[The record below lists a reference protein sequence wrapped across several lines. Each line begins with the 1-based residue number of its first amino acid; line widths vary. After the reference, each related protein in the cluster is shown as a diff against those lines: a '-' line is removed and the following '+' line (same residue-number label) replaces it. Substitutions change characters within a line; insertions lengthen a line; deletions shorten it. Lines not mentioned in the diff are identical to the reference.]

1 MSQLKIYLNKV
12 FRYIEMYN
20 LIDVLVLGFLSAQS
34 LIFLNQSNLISGF
47 VSDFHP
53 HVRFTTTLS
62 DGGYSLMHIVV
73 HYIAEVFV
81 FFNSS
86 LSVSFEKIVSNVL
99 ALLLSISVFTSYK
112 LICNYFKFTNS
123 LISVTKLKLT
133 SLIVLL
139 VSMLIYDFRI
149 NGIHYLSS
157 LTPNPLHNPTY
168 LFSKPF
174 AIITFILY
182 SKILLKIRS
191 NEAVNKKLLI
201 AATISA
207 FLCMWAKPSF
217 LISFVPAYFIINLF
231 LFFEKKDRLILL
243 LVNFTTFLPSIIP
256 LYIIKVKTFNNSP
269 DAAKVI
275 ISFAE
280 SWSYLSDNIIF
291 SIFLAAALPLFII
304 SIYFIHYNSL
314 KDQVGLVHKL
324 AFMNYIIAI
333 LVYLF
338 LAETGL
344 RSNHANFGW
353 TYCFSLFFL
362 FLMSVELI
370 LIRKVFKHFA
380 IVEKVSL
387 LLLFMHL
394 LSGLYY
400 FTIIFFGH
408 QYR

>member
-1 MSQLKIYLNKV
+1 M
-12 FRYIEMYN
+12 
-20 LIDVLVLGFLSAQS
+20 
-34 LIFLNQSNLISGF
+34 
-47 VSDFHP
+47 
-53 HVRFTTTLS
+53 
-62 DGGYSLMHIVV
+62 
-73 HYIAEVFV
+73 IA
-81 FFNSS
+81 
-86 LSVSFEKIVSNVL
+86 SNVL
-99 ALLLSISVFTSYK
+99 ALLLSVSVFISYK
-112 LICNYFKFTNS
+112 LVCNYFKSIN
-123 LISVTKLKLT
+123 LAISETKLKLT
-133 SLIVLL
+133 SLIVFL
-139 VSMLIYDFRI
+139 VSMLIYDFKI
-149 NGIHYLSS
+149 NSTHYLSS

-174 AIITFILY
+174 AIITFLLY
-182 SKILLKIRS
+182 SNILVKIRS
-191 NEAVNKKLLI
+191 NEAINKKLLI
-201 AATISA
+201 AATISS

-217 LISFVPAYFIINLF
+217 LISFVPAYFMINLF

-243 LVNFTTFLPSIIP
+243 LVNFITFLPSIIP

-280 SWSYLSDNIIF
+280 SWAYLSDNIIL

-304 SIYFIHYNSL
+304 GIYFIHYNTL
-314 KDQVGLVHKL
+314 KNQVGLVHKL
-324 AFMNYIIAI
+324 AFMNYIMAI

-362 FLMSVELI
+362 FIMSVELI
-370 LIRKVFKHFA
+370 LIRRVFKHFA

>member
-12 FRYIEMYN
+12 FRCIEKYN
-20 LIDVLVLGFLSAQS
+20 LMDVLVFGFLFAQT

-47 VSDFHP
+47 VSDFRP
-53 HVRFTTTLS
+53 HIRFTTILS
-62 DGGYSLMHIVV
+62 EGGYSLMHIVV
-73 HYIAEVFV
+73 HYIAKVYV

-86 LSVSFEKIVSNVL
+86 LSVSFEMIASNVL
-99 ALLLSISVFTSYK
+99 ALLLSVSVFISYK
-112 LICNYFKFTNS
+112 LVCNYFKSIN
-123 LISVTKLKLT
+123 LAISETKLKLI
-133 SLIVLL
+133 SLIVFL

-149 NGIHYLSS
+149 NSTHYLSS
-157 LTPNPLHNPTY
+157 LTANPLHNPTY

-174 AIITFILY
+174 AIIAFLLY
-182 SKILLKIRS
+182 SKILVKIRS
-191 NEAVNKKLLI
+191 NEAINKKLLI
-201 AATISA
+201 AATISS

-217 LISFVPAYFIINLF
+217 LISFVPAYFIMNLF

-243 LVNFTTFLPSIIP
+243 LVNFITFLPSIIP

-280 SWSYLSDNIIF
+280 SWSYLSDNIIL
-291 SIFLAAALPLFII
+291 SIFFAAALPLFII
-304 SIYFIHYNSL
+304 GIYFIHYNTL
-314 KDQVGLVHKL
+314 KNQVGLVHKL
-324 AFMNYIIAI
+324 AFMNYIMAI

-362 FLMSVELI
+362 FIMSVELI
-370 LIRKVFKHFA
+370 LIRRVFKHFA